1 MPAVFIAQSTLQQW
15 ADAGKVRLEDTTLFL
30 LKEQRSVVLKPA
42 VRFTKLTV
50 GDDDPHGLLGKVK
63 TSEQLRAMDAEHY
76 MDSVLCGDIAYEVV
90 EGFLGDLQAAQPIA
104 QPSAP
109 PPADAPALAP
119 PPAQPAAAPQGRQ
132 VPAPLTGPVPIP
144 SHDIPLPG
152 KPAPVAASAPK
163 AVPAPVLEATPA
175 PDTDEEPEELSE
187 AEALS
192 KLFLDT
198 VR

>member
-50 GDDDPHGLLGKVK
+50 GDEDPHALLGKVK
-63 TSEQLRAMDAEHY
+63 TDEQLRGMDAEHY

-104 QPSAP
+104 RPTSQAPLRSSTPAPIESADIP
-109 PPADAPALAP
+109 MPG
-119 PPAQPAAAPQGRQ
+119 QPAPER
-132 VPAPLTGPVPIP
+132 T
-144 SHDIPLPG
+144 
-152 KPAPVAASAPK
+152 KT
-163 AVPAPVLEATPA
+163 VPAPVLEAVPSQA
-175 PDTDEEPEELSE
+175 SAEGEPEELSE

>member
-50 GDDDPHGLLGKVK
+50 GDADPHALLGKVK
-63 TSEQLRAMDAEHY
+63 TADQLRSMDAEHY
-76 MDSVLCGDIAYEVV
+76 MDSVICGDFAYEVV
-90 EGFLGDLQAAQPIA
+90 EGFLGDLQAAQPIKA
-104 QPSAP
+104 AAKPSAAAASVAEAP
-109 PPADAPALAP
+109 VLSTDIPRPGAPAP
-119 PPAQPAAAPQGRQ
+119 PRPSPA
-132 VPAPLTGPVPIP
+132 
-144 SHDIPLPG
+144 
-152 KPAPVAASAPK
+152 K
-163 AVPAPVLEATPA
+163 AVPAPVLVDDTP
-175 PDTDEEPEELSE
+175 PLSSTEGEPEELSD